1 MKARFSVTYIRTPS
15 GLMEAKNLLVKDQHL
30 TNHSTRKG
38 GITMKKF
45 LTLVSAL
52 VILALFTGLGGAEQK
67 PATQESEQNMC
78 SQTKMRLQDQI
89 GTAEACAENANKKGR
104 ASDAKNC
111 WNAFPSKTDVM
122 SDRAQAE
129 VIPESECPPIGPGE
143 GSTGLKIS
151 CYHSG
156 YLVWCCGGGRCCDSA
171 YGGYGC
177 WSQ

>member
-1 MKARFSVTYIRTPS
+1 
-15 GLMEAKNLLVKDQHL
+15 
-30 TNHSTRKG
+30 
-38 GITMKKF
+38 
-45 LTLVSAL
+45 
-52 VILALFTGLGGAEQK
+52 
-67 PATQESEQNMC
+67 MC
-78 SQTKMRLQDQI
+78 SQTKTKLQDQI
-89 GTAEACAENANKKGR
+89 GTAEACAEKANKKGR

>member
-15 GLMEAKNLLVKDQHL
+15 GLMEAKNLLVKEQHL

-78 SQTKMRLQDQI
+78 SQTKTKLQDQI
-89 GTAEACAENANKKGR
+89 GTAEACEKANKKGH

-111 WNAFPSKTDVM
+111 
-122 SDRAQAE
+122 
-129 VIPESECPPIGPGE
+129 
-143 GSTGLKIS
+143 
-151 CYHSG
+151 
-156 YLVWCCGGGRCCDSA
+156 
-171 YGGYGC
+171 
-177 WSQ
+177 

>member
-1 MKARFSVTYIRTPS
+1 
-15 GLMEAKNLLVKDQHL
+15 MEAKNVPVNEQHL
-30 TNHSTRKG
+30 TNHSTGKG
-38 GITMKKF
+38 GMTMKKY
-45 LTLVSAL
+45 LTLASAL
-52 VILALFTGLGGAEQK
+52 VVLALFTGLGVADQK

-78 SQTKMRLQDQI
+78 SQTKSSLLDQI
-89 GTAEACAENANKKGR
+89 RAAEACAEKANKKGR
-104 ASDAKNC
+104 ANDAKNC
-111 WNAFPSKTDVM
+111 WNAFPKKTDVM

-129 VIPESECPPIGPGE
+129 VIPESECPPIGPGG

-156 YLVWCCGGGRCCDSA
+156 YLVWCCSGGRCCDSA